1 MARILNDSELRRLV
15 EAGVVDG
22 GIESSIRPNSY
33 ILRLGKHGEFLN
45 TNKEFELGKGKRGI
59 KIPPGHSVG
68 VTALE
73 TIDFRR
79 DAVHALYPEEDLHG
93 ILSPTTDLSREG
105 IVAPTTQIDAGYC
118 GTLNWTLANTSSQ
131 ECRFLLGERL
141 YRLTVFRLE
150 AGETPSDVYT
160 GYYQQQTGY
169 VRSERT
175 GPPAGMKATEW
186 ENAFVAGGP
195 EDLLDNLIKSGY
207 PWNILGR
214 ELKEIDQQLETVSK
228 EYSDIRDLIQELQA
242 DVAKIR
248 RQQER
253 TPETVKNVLEE
264 IAPALQNRWMLGIG
278 YIVGASIGLGVAIL
292 TSERAF
298 AFIREFGVL
307 IGLGIV
313 GICLFGSFFVF
324 KQKK

>member
-1 MARILNDSELRRLV
+1 
-15 EAGVVDG
+15 
-22 GIESSIRPNSY
+22 
-33 ILRLGKHGEFLN
+33 
-45 TNKEFELGKGKRGI
+45 
-59 KIPPGHSVG
+59 
-68 VTALE
+68 
-73 TIDFRR
+73 
-79 DAVHALYPEEDLHG
+79 
-93 ILSPTTDLSREG
+93 
-105 IVAPTTQIDAGYC
+105 
-118 GTLNWTLANTSSQ
+118 
-131 ECRFLLGERL
+131 
-141 YRLTVFRLE
+141 
-150 AGETPSDVYT
+150 
-160 GYYQQQTGY
+160 
-169 VRSERT
+169 
-175 GPPAGMKATEW
+175 MKATEW

-278 YIVGASIGLGVAIL
+278 YIVGAPIGLGVAIL

-298 AFIREFGVL
+298 AFMREFGVL